1 MIDWNSE
8 IIIYVVD
15 PVLFS
20 QCFDDYDKFHN
31 ILRKLNAPDV
41 FSG

>member
-15 PVLFS
+15 SVSLK

-31 ILRKLNAPDV
+31 ILRKLNAEDV